1 MIYTVFLYFLLPDS
15 LVAAA
20 QPSSSTDG
28 SFQPFPKLRLATA
41 DDPRFSMRTEMS
53 DTKLPPTAVLM
64 NAVELA
70 ARYAEMDYSSRV
82 PQRHGVVLAQFPQV
96 EIAIIPVPPART
108 VEIRLIMYT
117 IYGAILEMMYGG
129 GFNESEIE
137 VLWNGQVKAHVYFTP
152 PMDGSSDAR
161 KEFKD
166 VSSPLPRNVSIT
178 EESTTNITEP
188 SANTVFEWTP
198 VYEPRGQNIPPFEV
212 FLLAL
217 GAIKV
222 VAPESTITRVGE
234 PLHIGSDLVNANI
247 QVWPDEKVRPTP
259 PFLRYGHVLEAVR
272 RIPAWQL
279 ARHRF
284 AEFFCGIEANR
295 RPLGVILVQKGR
307 MDPNLGGRGGKVSS
321 S

>member
-1 MIYTVFLYFLLPDS
+1 MVTLIFIYLLLTS
-15 LVAAA
+15 LPSAAD
-20 QPSSSTDG
+20 QPASSTDD
-28 SFQPFPKLRLATA
+28 SVQLSPKLRLATE
-41 DDPRFSMRTEMS
+41 DDPRFSMRTVMS

-64 NAVELA
+64 NAVELT
-70 ARYAEMDYSSRV
+70 ARYAGMDYSSRV
-82 PQRHGVVLAQFPQV
+82 PQRHGIVLPQFPQV

-108 VEIRLIMYT
+108 IEIRLVMYT
-117 IYGAILEMMYGG
+117 IYGAILEMIYGG

-152 PMDGSSDAR
+152 PMDDSSDAR
-161 KEFKD
+161 NKFKGIT
-166 VSSPLPRNVSIT
+166 SRLPGNASIPQ
-178 EESTTNITEP
+178 ESTSNVTEP

-198 VYEPRGQNIPPFEV
+198 VYEPQGKNIPPFEV

-222 VAPESTITRVGE
+222 VATESATAKVGE

-247 QVWPDEKVRPTP
+247 QVWPDVRARPTP

-295 RPLGVILVQKGR
+295 RPLGVVLVQKGQL
-307 MDPNLGGRGGKVSS
+307 DPNLGGRGGNVSTS
-321 S
+321 